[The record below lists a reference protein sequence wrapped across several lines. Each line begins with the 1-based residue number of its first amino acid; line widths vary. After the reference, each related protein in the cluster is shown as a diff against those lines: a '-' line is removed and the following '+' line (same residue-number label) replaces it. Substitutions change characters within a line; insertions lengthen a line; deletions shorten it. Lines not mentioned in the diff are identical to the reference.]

1 MKLNSVVSKF
11 LTNKW
16 VLNIISFIALL
27 NVIGYLVMGNFNLVL
42 LFIIIAGLTRYF
54 SKNMIIVLGA
64 PLLLVNLFAIK
75 NNYNMEGFESDK
87 SSDKKETDKERDNLR
102 DKVKEQKKDQIKDQI
117 KDQVKDK
124 VTEKPET
131 FEPGRRKNRGNQI
144 DYASTIEDAYD
155 QLNSI
160 LGSDGIKNLTSDT
173 QNLMQQ
179 QAQLAK
185 SMEAMGPMIEKIM
198 PMAEQAQKMMEGMQG
213 SGNLMD
219 MVKKMSGQKT

>member
-102 DKVKEQKKDQIKDQI
+102 DKVKEQKKDKIKDQI
-117 KDQVKDK
+117 KDK

-219 MVKKMSGQKT
+219 MVKKISGQKT

>member
-42 LFIIIAGLTRYF
+42 LFIVIAGLTRYF

-75 NNYNMEGFESDK
+75 NNYNMEGFENDDA
-87 SSDKKETDKERDNLR
+87 SDKKENDEATDEATD
-102 DKVKEQKKDQIKDQI
+102 E
-117 KDQVKDK
+117 VKDK
-124 VTEKPET
+124 TKYKKKDKKTDTVTEKPET

-160 LGSDGIKNLTSDT
+160 LGSDGIKSLTSDT

-219 MVKKMSGQKT
+219 MVKKMSGQKSQ